1 MKVLAAIVITTITR
15 NNVAYYLG
23 VTIWNVRIP
32 TEMDGMVDTL
42 KWMVSSIVRAS
53 RQDTK
58 KLLRLSSKTVVN
70 IFYSPYQGFIYWA
83 HYIVN

>member
-53 RQDTK
+53 RQEVK
-58 KLLRLSSKTVVN
+58 RLVKLSFKREVN
-70 IFYSPYQGFIYWA
+70 IF
-83 HYIVN
+83 